1 MVSADLRTVAFLAV
15 PVDVHTVAF
24 IVVSAELNFY
34 KTNFQLQSGICIS
47 DRFLNMSTTWV
58 IHL

>member
-24 IVVSAELNFY
+24 IVVSAELIFY